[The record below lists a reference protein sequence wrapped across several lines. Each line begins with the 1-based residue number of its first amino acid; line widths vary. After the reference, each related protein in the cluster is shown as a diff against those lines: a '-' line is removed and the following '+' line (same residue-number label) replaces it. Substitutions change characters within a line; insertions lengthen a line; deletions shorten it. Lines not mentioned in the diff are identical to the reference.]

1 MSNAAQA
8 SFSIEKIYLKDASLE
23 SPLAPNVFLQAEAPQ
38 LEIQVGQQ
46 AQQFA
51 DTLYEVTITVTATA
65 RVGEK
70 TQFLVEVAQ
79 AGIFAIQGVPEAELD
94 ALLGIGCP
102 TVLYPYARE
111 AISDLV
117 TRAGFPPVVLAPMS
131 FEALYLQRQQQAQ
144 AAAVGAGRDDTAGR
158 IELAS

>member
-1 MSNAAQA
+1 MSDAAQA

-102 TVLYPYARE
+102 TVLYP
-111 AISDLV
+111 
-117 TRAGFPPVVLAPMS
+117 
-131 FEALYLQRQQQAQ
+131 
-144 AAAVGAGRDDTAGR
+144 
-158 IELAS
+158 